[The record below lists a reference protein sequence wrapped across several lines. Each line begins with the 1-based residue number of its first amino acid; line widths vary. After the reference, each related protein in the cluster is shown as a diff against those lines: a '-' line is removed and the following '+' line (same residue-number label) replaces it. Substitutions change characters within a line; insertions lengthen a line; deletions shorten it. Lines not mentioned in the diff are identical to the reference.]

1 VSRCEF
7 AAPFPKAQVM
17 TSARLPASPVFYITF
32 NIANWQNTRALDG
45 RKCVSSK
52 SVRGS
57 VMKAIVGAGVAIFA
71 SLFAVGVAA
80 AQPANMG
87 CSSDNPANAPQTLR
101 CGGGVTIVAEN
112 GARFTLQD
120 IDGNGRVDS
129 VELSS
134 KALLLE
140 VPKKPS
146 GNRFQVMTPQA
157 IAAVRGTKW
166 AVDGADGKTSV
177 FVVNGKVSVARRT
190 GTDRVV
196 LGPGEGVDVEA
207 TGALTVKRWP
217 PARVAAL
224 MARLAQ

>member
-1 VSRCEF
+1 
-7 AAPFPKAQVM
+7 
-17 TSARLPASPVFYITF
+17 
-32 NIANWQNTRALDG
+32 
-45 RKCVSSK
+45 
-52 SVRGS
+52 
-57 VMKAIVGAGVAIFA
+57 MKAIAGAGLAMFV
-71 SLFAVGVAA
+71 SLFLTVDAAVS
-80 AQPANMG
+80 QPANMG

-101 CGGGVTIVAEN
+101 CEGGVTIVAED

-120 IDGNGRVDS
+120 RDGNGRVDS

-140 VPKKPS
+140 VPKKPG

-166 AVDGADGKTSV
+166 AVDGTEGKTSV

-190 GTDRVV
+190 GTERVV

-207 TGALTVKRWP
+207 TGALIVKRWP